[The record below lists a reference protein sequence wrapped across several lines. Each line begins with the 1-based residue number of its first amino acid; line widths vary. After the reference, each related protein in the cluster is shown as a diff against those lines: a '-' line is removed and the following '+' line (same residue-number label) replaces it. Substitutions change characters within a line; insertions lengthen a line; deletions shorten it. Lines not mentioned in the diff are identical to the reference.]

1 MANPSALVTVMIKA
15 AEKAAKKL
23 VRDFGELENLQVSK
37 KGPADFVS
45 RADIMAE
52 KTIKEELLKA
62 RSDFGF
68 LGEESEPHTGSIN
81 SRFIVDPIDGTT
93 NFLHGI
99 PQFCISIAA
108 EVDGQIK
115 AGVILDPIKHEL
127 FWAEKGLGAYCNGKR
142 LRVAGR
148 TDLSEALLVI
158 GTPFAGHGDAD
169 AFIAFLKKTMGNVA
183 GFRRMGSAALD
194 LAYVAMGRFDMYYE
208 THLKPWDVA
217 AGILLVEEAKGIV
230 TDSTGGNDMLK
241 NGSILA
247 ANPILHPLLRN
258 LLR

>member
-1 MANPSALVTVMIKA
+1 MATPSALVTVMIKA
-15 AEKAAKKL
+15 AEKAAKRL

-37 KGPADFVS
+37 KGPADYVS

-62 RSDFGF
+62 RPDFGF
-68 LGEESEPHTGSIN
+68 LGEESDGFSGKEN
-81 SRFIVDPIDGTT
+81 ARFIVDPIDGTT

-99 PQFCISIAA
+99 PHFCISIAA
-108 EVDGQIK
+108 EVDGVLK

-127 FWAEKGLGAYCNGKR
+127 FWGEHGKGAFCNGKR
-142 LRVAGR
+142 LRVSGR
-148 TDLSEALLVI
+148 SDLSEALLVI
-158 GTPFAGHGDAD
+158 GTPFAGHGDAE
-169 AFIAFLKKTMGNVA
+169 AFVTFLRKTMGKVA

-217 AGILLVEEAKGIV
+217 AGIVLVQEARGLV
-230 TDSTGGNDMLK
+230 TETNGGTDMLK
-241 NGSILA
+241 TGSVLA
-247 ANPILHPLLRN
+247 ANPQLHPQFRALLG
-258 LLR
+258 